1 MDMEHTDPAFFSPNN
16 GRHQPELMV
25 SAVLH
30 LMSHYTARR
39 SDSGACIKLASVIE
53 RHFKALASLP
63 ELAPVLRATCQQL
76 SEQWA
81 GIVERDMPR
90 PKKDSMLSRIIAV
103 AKAGAAPSRDDTS
116 QADPAQAATFHAA
129 TSHAATADAGPRDV

>member
-1 MDMEHTDPAFFSPNN
+1 MMSMEHDDPVFFSPSN

-53 RHFKALASLP
+53 RHFKALAALP

-90 PKKDSMLSRIIAV
+90 PKKSNLLSRIIAC
-103 AKAGAAPSRDDTS
+103 AKSGKVDAHGAA
-116 QADPAQAATFHAA
+116 AAKEE
-129 TSHAATADAGPRDV
+129 TADASAWATRHV